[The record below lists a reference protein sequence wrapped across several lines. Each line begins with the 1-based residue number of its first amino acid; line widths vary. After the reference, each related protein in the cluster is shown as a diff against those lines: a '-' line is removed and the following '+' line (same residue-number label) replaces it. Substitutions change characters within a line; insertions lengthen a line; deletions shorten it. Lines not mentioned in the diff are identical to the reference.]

1 MIMLDCEQLS
11 LGFAHSVFPN
21 VDQTGIAGDKDGL
34 LGAETRTMIA
44 KRKSMNSNSN
54 KERK

>member
-34 LGAETRTMIA
+34 MGAETRTMIA